1 MSRIYVKLL
10 YCFCPSRAYSLCS
23 QKSGSHTDVETGSCL
38 DLPSVE
44 ARDRSKCA
52 LSRLLRARKV
62 VVPDRTERFGLHFG
76 ELDKLDTTR
85 LRKGMVLGCLLT
97 TAIRLDTESET
108 TGKLWASK
116 NAANSEASPHK
127 QKS

>member
-1 MSRIYVKLL
+1 MPIGSSLL
-10 YCFCPSRAYSLCS
+10 S
-23 QKSGSHTDVETGSCL
+23 
-38 DLPSVE
+38 
-44 ARDRSKCA
+44 
-52 LSRLLRARKV
+52 ARKV
-62 VVPDRTERFGLHFG
+62 VVPPDRTELFTMHFG